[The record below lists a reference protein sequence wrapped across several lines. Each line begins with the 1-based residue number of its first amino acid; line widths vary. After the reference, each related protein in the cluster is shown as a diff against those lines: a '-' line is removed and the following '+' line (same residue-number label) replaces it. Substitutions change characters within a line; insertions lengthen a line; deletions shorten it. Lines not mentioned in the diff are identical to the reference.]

1 MNEEFF
7 NAVRLLEKEKGISA
21 DKLYDTISNA
31 IVTAAK
37 HDYGGKDVVVCNIDP
52 KNREIHVFVR
62 KNVVSEVVDEQLDL
76 TVEQASKYKAGAMP
90 GDIVEVPLETKNFG
104 RIAAQKVKH
113 VIRQGIRDVE
123 HGQQLGEMQAKR
135 QEIVTVKVQSV
146 DPRTGNISV
155 ELGRVEVILPKSEQ
169 IPGDSFEVGDV
180 TKVYIFD
187 IRESDRGFRV
197 MISRTHAGFVK
208 RLFETE
214 VPEIYDG
221 IVEIK
226 GIAREAG
233 SRTKVAVLSH
243 DANVDP
249 VGACIGQR
257 GARVDKIR
265 EMLGGEEKIDIIPY
279 SEEPAAFI
287 ASALA
292 PAEIISVTPEE
303 GDENICHVVVPENQ
317 LSLAIGNKGQNAR
330 LAARLTGYKIDIRS
344 DTDAAHAGQ
353 PDAPEEEPVSAEE
366 KNVATEEE

>member
-146 DPRTGNISV
+146 DPRTAISALSWV
-155 ELGRVEVILPKSEQ
+155 
-169 IPGDSFEVGDV
+169 
-180 TKVYIFD
+180 
-187 IRESDRGFRV
+187 
-197 MISRTHAGFVK
+197 
-208 RLFETE
+208 
-214 VPEIYDG
+214 
-221 IVEIK
+221 
-226 GIAREAG
+226 G
-233 SRTKVAVLSH
+233 SRSFCPRAS
-243 DANVDP
+243 
-249 VGACIGQR
+249 R
-257 GARVDKIR
+257 
-265 EMLGGEEKIDIIPY
+265 
-279 SEEPAAFI
+279 SPAT
-287 ASALA
+287 AL
-292 PAEIISVTPEE
+292 
-303 GDENICHVVVPENQ
+303 
-317 LSLAIGNKGQNAR
+317 KW
-330 LAARLTGYKIDIRS
+330 
-344 DTDAAHAGQ
+344 
-353 PDAPEEEPVSAEE
+353 
-366 KNVATEEE
+366 AT